1 MSRIQ
6 PGASNPAERPPQKK
20 PPAAGNAPPFTP
32 ATARPRQQAAPQSAG
47 GAQPRQPTAKTV
59 RQPRAQAA
67 PDQRASDASTAAST
81 SSASAAQARAP
92 LADTGPNADTRFDGG
107 TQSGQ
112 FFGEFQETLD
122 SSGRGGGSPR
132 ESLAGTLAETLAALD
147 QGLDSAELARLL
159 PAGGNDG
166 IFDVVLPT
174 GDRLGVVVSG
184 QSSALSYLLS
194 PSTEKFG
201 ARLRRQRM
209 ELEDRMERLTH
220 RNVNITVL

>member
-1 MSRIQ
+1 MTMSRIQ
-6 PGASNPAERPPQKK
+6 PGASSPAERPAQKK
-20 PPAAGNAPPFTP
+20 PAAAGYAPPFTP
-32 ATARPRQQAAPQSAG
+32 AQARPRQQAAPQPAN
-47 GAQPRQPTAKTV
+47 GAQSRQPPAKSV

-67 PDQRASDASTAAST
+67 PDQRASDTSTA
-81 SSASAAQARAP
+81 SASQARAP
-92 LADTGPNADTRFDGG
+92 LADTGPNANTRFDGG

-112 FFGEFQETLD
+112 FFGEFEETLD
-122 SSGRGGGSPR
+122 TSARGGGGSLR
-132 ESLAGTLAETLAALD
+132 ETLAETLAALD

-166 IFDVVLPT
+166 IFDVILPT

-194 PSTEKFG
+194 PSTEKFS

-220 RNVNITVL
+220 RNVKITVL